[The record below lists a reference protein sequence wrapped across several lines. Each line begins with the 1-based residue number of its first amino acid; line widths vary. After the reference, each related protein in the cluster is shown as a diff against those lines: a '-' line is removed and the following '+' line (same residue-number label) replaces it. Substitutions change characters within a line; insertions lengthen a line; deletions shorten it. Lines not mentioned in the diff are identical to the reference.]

1 MDQTS
6 QKIIDAAM
14 ELIMEIGYTAATTKD
29 IARRAGVN
37 ECTIFRKFGEKKEI
51 VLQAM
56 KQSRWHPD
64 LTPDDFST
72 WSGDMEEDL
81 SRFAHSYMDK
91 VTERFVK
98 LSIGLRTPELADA
111 TSDGILSVPQTFRKG
126 LIHYFGEMHQRGVL
140 RQDNAEIFAMMFFA
154 LNFGFVFF
162 KASFGEKLTAM
173 TEDAYISGMVSAFV
187 HGING

>member
-37 ECTIFRKFGEKKEI
+37 ECTIFRK
-51 VLQAM
+51 

-140 RQDNAEIFAMMFFA
+140 RQDNAEIFAMMFLA

>member
-1 MDQTS
+1 
-6 QKIIDAAM
+6 
-14 ELIMEIGYTAATTKD
+14 MEIGYTAATTKD

-111 TSDGILSVPQTFRKG
+111 TSDGILSVPPDIQEGPDSLFWGNASKG
-126 LIHYFGEMHQRGVL
+126 GPEAGQCGDFCH
-140 RQDNAEIFAMMFFA
+140 D
-154 LNFGFVFF
+154 VFSIEF
-162 KASFGEKLTAM
+162 WICLF
-173 TEDAYISGMVSAFV
+173 
-187 HGING
+187 

>member
-37 ECTIFRKFGEKKEI
+37 ECTIFRK
-51 VLQAM
+51 
-56 KQSRWHPD
+56 
-64 LTPDDFST
+64 
-72 WSGDMEEDL
+72 
-81 SRFAHSYMDK
+81 DK

-140 RQDNAEIFAMMFFA
+140 RQDNAEIFAMMFLA

>member
-14 ELIMEIGYTAATTKD
+14 ELMMEIGYTAATTKD

-64 LTPDDFST
+64 LRPEDFNT
-72 WSGDMEEDL
+72 WTGDLEEDL
-81 SRFAHSYMDK
+81 NRFSRIYMKK
-91 VTERFVK
+91 VTEHFVK

-111 TSDGILSVPQTFRKG
+111 ASDGIMAVPQTFKNG
-126 LIHYFGEMHQRGVL
+126 LVNYFGEMHKKGVL
-140 RQDNAEIFAMMFFA
+140 KQDHVETLAMMFLS

-162 KASFGEKLTAM
+162 KASFGERLTAM
-173 TEDAYISGMVSAFV
+173 SEEAYITGMVSAFV
-187 HGING
+187 KGING

>member
-1 MDQTS
+1 M
-6 QKIIDAAM
+6 
-14 ELIMEIGYTAATTKD
+14 
-29 IARRAGVN
+29 N

-98 LSIGLRTPELADA
+98 LSIGLRTPGTGGCHFRWNPVRSADIQEGPDSLFWGNA
-111 TSDGILSVPQTFRKG
+111 SKG
-126 LIHYFGEMHQRGVL
+126 GPEAGQCGDFCH
-140 RQDNAEIFAMMFFA
+140 D
-154 LNFGFVFF
+154 VFSIEF
-162 KASFGEKLTAM
+162 WICLF
-173 TEDAYISGMVSAFV
+173 
-187 HGING
+187 